1 MPQSTKIRAQVGPE
15 DGPLI
20 TTGYRNSLFAKQGI
34 MNTTDFAIE
43 EKRDD
48 TDQPTI
54 NSGTTQNFY
63 LEKEGTSA
71 GNVTLCVTIPAL
83 EPLVGGAKTYV
94 RGSDFLGLA
103 ILHPTEAITISY
115 AVNSLDRTFPDKI
128 YKEYKFSS
136 DELRKIY
143 EAMLIGNKSQ
153 AERNTL
159 ATAPQN
165 VRIPIPIPW
174 DGQGNQIPICALANK
189 IKITVR
195 FNDAANFIE
204 TDGTKPATVQ
214 FSNVFLRYELIHL
227 PGPDRAEVVGLTATQ
242 QGLVTLFDETKKL
255 DFDVPINGLFN
266 TATDAGYPLDLSD
279 LDGPVKNIVVL
290 VRHLADVDN
299 AVANPKPFEF
309 DTTLL
314 DALTFQVK
322 SNDKILFEPTT
333 AGGVQLEHLKKYW
346 GCSPDVNALYAW
358 WNYEPKCLDFASGH
372 IQMSAYTNPR
382 FYIKSSIAH
391 NALRISVLAFGH
403 NWTIQKGG
411 SIQRMWD

>member
-1 MPQSTKIRAQVGPE
+1 MPQSSKIRAQVGPE

-54 NSGTTQNFY
+54 NSGTTQVFY
-63 LEKEGTSA
+63 LEKEGTEA
-71 GNVTLCVTIPAL
+71 GQLTLCVTVPAL

-103 ILHPTEAITISY
+103 ILHPTEAVTISY
-115 AVNSLDRTFPDKI
+115 AVNNLDRTFPDKI
-128 YKEYKFSS
+128 YKQYKFSGEEIRAAFES
-136 DELRKIY
+136 L
-143 EAMLIGNKSQ
+143 LVGNKSQ
-153 AERNTL
+153 PERNTL

-165 VRIPIPIPW
+165 LRIPLPTPW
-174 DGQGNQIPICALANK
+174 DGQGNQVPICALSNK
-189 IKITVR
+189 LKVTVR

-204 TDGTKPATVQ
+204 TDGTKPATVA
-214 FSNVFLRYELIHL
+214 FSNVFLRYELIHM

-242 QGLVTLFDETKKL
+242 QGLVTLFDEAKKL
-255 DFDVPINGLFN
+255 DFDVPLNALFN
-266 TATDAGYPLDLSD
+266 TATEAGYPLDLSD
-279 LDGPVKNIVVL
+279 LDGPVKHMYVL
-290 VRHLADVDN
+290 VRYLADVDN
-299 AVANPKPFEF
+299 AVANPKPYEL
-309 DTTLL
+309 DTTIL
-314 DALTFQVK
+314 DAITAQVR

-333 AGGVQLEHLKKYW
+333 AAGVQIEHLKKYW
-346 GCSPDVNALYAW
+346 GCKPDVNGFYIW
-358 WNYEPKCLDFASGH
+358 WNYEPKCTDFASGH

-382 FYIKSSIAH
+382 LYLKSSIAH
-391 NALRISVLAFGH
+391 AALRVSVIAFEH